1 LAGGQGNSERLQWP
15 WWQTLQDRGSCSHL
29 CRHLVLRYPCRISY
43 ALHHRLAAVN
53 KTASENPFPEDNQ
66 SKQPV
71 AASKREIH
79 LGTLIGQLLF
89 TGLASPFLAF
99 AGNFG
104 SAALGLFILFIG
116 LRIAWTMTQ
125 ARALNVDGPYSA
137 STT

>member
-1 LAGGQGNSERLQWP
+1 VGKGIQKGSNGLGGR
-15 WWQTLQDRGSCSHL
+15 
-29 CRHLVLRYPCRISY
+29 RYKITAVALTYAAISFSAIPVGISY